1 MDALTS
7 ILADARQRLRAEVP
21 ELQYVEK
28 DWGQLAPAQPPVA
41 RPCALLDIQAVDYTQ
56 QTRGAQR
63 ADAQLIVTVADLPP
77 AAETAVNPEAAP
89 DPDPAVPVPDPAPAA
104 ADPDAPAASE
114 APAAGTGEAADP
126 APAAP
131 AADPAVTPDP
141 FRILHLLERIH
152 AALHGSSSG
161 AYTPLR
167 RTTLRK
173 AASEAVPVCY
183 VLTFETAFENP
194 SASTYRR
201 VPAPEVALTLE

>member
-7 ILADARQRLRAEVP
+7 ILADARQRLLAEVP

-28 DWGQLAPAQPPVA
+28 DWGQLASAQPSVA

-63 ADAQLIVTVADLPP
+63 AEAQLIITVADLPP
-77 AAETAVNPEAAP
+77 AAETPA
-89 DPDPAVPVPDPAPAA
+89 DPAAPAA
-104 ADPDAPAASE
+104 ADPEAAPAAR
-114 APAAGTGEAADP
+114 TGEAANP
-126 APAAP
+126 ATETS

-161 AYTPLR
+161 AYAPLR
-167 RTTLRK
+167 RTALRK
-173 AASEAVPVCY
+173 AAFEAVPVCY
-183 VLTFETAFENP
+183 ELTFETSFETP
-194 SASTYRR
+194 RESAYRK